1 MALWE
6 ATHNDDEA
14 RVRLSKLPPQS
25 PEWLNQWMFRVDG
38 DYFYLAET
46 ERQCREAL
54 IARLDDRIRAFQS
67 IIAEEKSRLV

>member
-6 ATHNDDEA
+6 AIHHDDEA
-14 RVRLSKLPPQS
+14 RVRLYKLPQAQQ
-25 PEWLNQWMFRVDG
+25 LNQRVYDG
-38 DYFYLAET
+38 DANFFYLAET

-54 IARLDDRIRAFQS
+54 IARLDDRTRTFQS